1 MMSAIIHSSNKEKI
15 KSIQKQTKSLSLSLL
30 SNNTHSN
37 KTCCF
42 KIPKPI
48 PSSSQGSGKLRCG
61 KNIQN
66 AFQHVAN
73 RNTTSTYI
81 SIPVNHF
88 YSYEGAPHGFGSAP
102 KNNFI

>member
-1 MMSAIIHSSNKEKI
+1 MMSAIIHLSNKEKI
-15 KSIQKQTKSLSLSLL
+15 KPIQKQTKSLSLL

-48 PSSSQGSGKLRCG
+48 PSSSQGSGKMRCG

-66 AFQHVAN
+66 TFQHVAH
-73 RNTTSTYI
+73 RNKTSSYI

-88 YSYEGAPHGFGSAP
+88 HSYEGAPRGFGSAP

>member
-15 KSIQKQTKSLSLSLL
+15 KPIQKQTKSLSLL

-48 PSSSQGSGKLRCG
+48 PSSSQGSGKMRCG

-66 AFQHVAN
+66 TFEHVAH
-73 RNTTSTYI
+73 RNTTSNYI